1 MNTTN
6 SNNNQKFIIA
16 GTIALIL
23 IIGIST
29 YAVSLENTR
38 KDEQK
43 KKDQQ
48 TSLSLIKEAEMM
60 VKKTEDE
67 TMVRKE
73 ESNTSN
79 NQSPTA
85 NEVNKPGQYL
95 DYSSDKLA
103 LADNGNVLIFFNASW
118 CSTCRATVKD
128 INNNLDAIKPGL
140 TILSADYD
148 KETELKRKYGVV
160 TQHTFVQVNSD
171 GSIIKKQIGLDTVSE
186 INSFVN

>member
-6 SNNNQKFIIA
+6 SNNSQKFIIA
-16 GTIALIL
+16 GITALIV

-38 KDEQK
+38 KDDQK
-43 KKDQQ
+43 QKDEW
-48 TSLSLIKEAEMM
+48 SAMSSSKEAEKMM
-60 VKKTEDE
+60 MKKEG
-67 TMVRKE
+67 
-73 ESNTSN
+73 STSSSTQSSTT
-79 NQSPTA
+79 NQITKA
-85 NEVNKPGQYL
+85 GQYL
-95 DYSSDKLA
+95 DYSNDKLA
-103 LADNGNVLIFFNASW
+103 LADSGKVLIFFNASW
-118 CSTCRATVKD
+118 CPTCRAAVKD

-186 INSFVN
+186 INNFAN